1 MLVVVVGVSYFVLRM
16 AEDNFII
23 PHVVGHAVHL
33 HPVLVLFA
41 ILAGGALAGP
51 FGLLIG
57 IPAVAVVQLLLRYLY
72 RKLVDAPA
80 LPPPEIKEPPPLP
93 QPIPKPAEP
102 PLVARTM
109 RKRRS

>member
-1 MLVVVVGVSYFVLRM
+1 
-16 AEDNFII
+16 
-23 PHVVGHAVHL
+23 VVGHAVHL
-33 HPVLVLFA
+33 HPALVLFA

-51 FGLLIG
+51 FGLLVG
-57 IPAVAVVQLLLRYLY
+57 IPTVAVAQLLLRYLY
-72 RKLVDAPA
+72 RKLIDAPG
-80 LPPPEIKEPPPLP
+80 LPPPPEIKEPPPLP